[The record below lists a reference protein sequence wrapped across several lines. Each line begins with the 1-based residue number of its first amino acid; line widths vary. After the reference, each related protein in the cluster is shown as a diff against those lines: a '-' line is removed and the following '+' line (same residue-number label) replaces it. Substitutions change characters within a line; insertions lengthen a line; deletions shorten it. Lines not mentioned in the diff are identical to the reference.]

1 MKGLS
6 KGSLFFCAL
15 LSAAAGPAFA
25 DALIDAT
32 KPERLHEIARGF
44 GSAEL
49 DKDSQGDPR
58 ITGRIEGT
66 KYGIYFYGCVKGADC
81 DDIQFSASWSG
92 PKVSLEKIN
101 DWNRT
106 KRFGKAY
113 LDKDGDPNLEMEV
126 NLDYGVSAKNIEDS
140 FNWWTKA
147 LKEYKKVVLEE

>member
-25 DALIDAT
+25 DSLIDAT

-66 KYGIYFYGCVKGADC
+66 KYGIY
-81 DDIQFSASWSG
+81 
-92 PKVSLEKIN
+92 
-101 DWNRT
+101 
-106 KRFGKAY
+106 
-113 LDKDGDPNLEMEV
+113 
-126 NLDYGVSAKNIEDS
+126 
-140 FNWWTKA
+140 
-147 LKEYKKVVLEE
+147 